1 LVTEKLSPASI
12 VPSAKLALAPR
23 RGRKKN
29 SKTNSLAPAFC
40 NSNQHQA
47 AGVRLLPATS
57 ETMETL
63 FGARKTPAERIKEY
77 NRSIK
82 K

>member
-1 LVTEKLSPASI
+1 
-12 VPSAKLALAPR
+12 
-23 RGRKKN
+23 
-29 SKTNSLAPAFC
+29 
-40 NSNQHQA
+40 
-47 AGVRLLPATS
+47 
-57 ETMETL
+57 METL